1 VAGAQDFIYGSIYRL
16 QEDNLQIIPLQNQY
30 LFVLSILQSADAKP
44 TVSAL
49 DAINQLDEMTQQL
62 RQKIN

>member
-1 VAGAQDFIYGSIYRL
+1 
-16 QEDNLQIIPLQNQY
+16 LQNQY

-49 DAINQLDEMTQQL
+49 DAINQLDEMTEQL